1 MTRQLDIFL
10 EESEKSGSATKT
22 RKSKEP
28 RDPSK
33 KKKRSRSVK
42 KAPLIVDSYDS
53 EPQASQHDPKESAS
67 PVEMPPETK
76 TCELP
81 KVFTVTEITEL
92 IKQNLEGAFTDVW
105 VSGEVTDFRGR
116 KGPHYYFALKD
127 ESSQIRAIIFGAG
140 NGRLR
145 FELEDGL
152 KLICRGRLNVYA
164 PKGTYSLIVDPEHC
178 EPEGIGALKL
188 AFEQLKKKLGA
199 EGLFD
204 PSRKKPI
211 PYLPKRIGIITAPDG
226 AAIRDLIHV
235 LTRRFPNIEVLIH
248 PARVQGDGAAE
259 EIAHAIKVMND
270 QPDLDV
276 LVVGRGGGS
285 MEDLWAFNEEVLARA
300 IADSKIPIVSA
311 VGHEIDFTIADFVAD
326 RRAATPSAA
335 AEELVPVRAELMR
348 KIADRRERLAGSLLR
363 FLENQNL
370 HLRRLEARLGDPRKR
385 LPDLMQRI
393 DGLRERLGYSISVK
407 AKHLEQHLAKLL
419 SNLDH
424 LSPLGVLAKGYAV
437 VEGPNGRAVTDSK
450 TLKIGDLLNIRFRK
464 GGARAKAIEIIKK

>member
-1 MTRQLDIFL
+1 MTKQLDIFI
-10 EESEKSGSATKT
+10 EEGAHKDSAVKAHKTSATQSD
-22 RKSKEP
+22 R
-28 RDPSK
+28 K
-33 KKKRSRSVK
+33 KKKRPRAVK

-53 EPQASQHDPKESAS
+53 EPHAS
-67 PVEMPPETK
+67 PLLCKEGTGEVDQVPPVD
-76 TCELP
+76 LP
-81 KVFTVTEITEL
+81 KIFSVSEITEL
-92 IKQNLEGAFTDVW
+92 IKQNLETSFTDVW

-116 KGPHYYFALKD
+116 KGPHSYFALKD

-140 NGRLR
+140 NGRLK

-152 KLICRGRLNVYA
+152 KLVCRGRLNVYA
-164 PKGTYSLIVDPEHC
+164 PKGTYSLIIDPEHC

-188 AFEQLKKKLGA
+188 AFEQLKKKLDA

-204 PSRKKPI
+204 ASRKKPI

-248 PARVQGDGAAE
+248 PSRVQGDGAAQE
-259 EIAHAIKVMND
+259 LAHAIEVMNE
-270 QPDLDV
+270 QEGLDV
-276 LVVGRGGGS
+276 LIVGRGGGS

-311 VGHEIDFTIADFVAD
+311 VGHEIDFTISDFVAD
-326 RRAATPSAA
+326 LRAATPSAA
-335 AEELVPVRAELMR
+335 AELLVPVRAELMR
-348 KIADRRERLAGSLLR
+348 TIADYRERLAGGLLR
-363 FLENQNL
+363 VLENQGL

-385 LPDLMQRI
+385 LPDLMQRV
-393 DGLRERLGYSISVK
+393 DSWRERLGNSIAIK
-407 AKHLEQHLAKLL
+407 TKHLEQHLAKLL

-437 VEGPNGRAVTDSK
+437 AEGPDGRAITDSK
-450 TLKIGDLLNIRFRK
+450 SLKIGDPLKLRFRK
-464 GGARAKAIEIIKK
+464 GSASAKVTKIIDE